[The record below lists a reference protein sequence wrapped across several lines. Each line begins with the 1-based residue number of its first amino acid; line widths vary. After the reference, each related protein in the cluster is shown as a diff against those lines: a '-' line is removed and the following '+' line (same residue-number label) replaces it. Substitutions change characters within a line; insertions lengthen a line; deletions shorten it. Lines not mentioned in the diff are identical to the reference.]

1 MEKPK
6 EDRESLSQAEQ
17 ENLEREF
24 KANLEALVGE
34 KSMSRFQG
42 AYERLYRAMKTSLE
56 SESRLFKRCNEL
68 NQTIVSNAARVKAA
82 LRLTQEDSATIKL
95 LKSEVEKAW
104 KLVALSKEK
113 DDKKSKHIDSLKEQ
127 IE

>member
-1 MEKPK
+1 
-6 EDRESLSQAEQ
+6 
-17 ENLEREF
+17 
-24 KANLEALVGE
+24 
-34 KSMSRFQG
+34 MSRFQG

-127 IE
+127 IEQMGNQIRGGTGLQISADIELEKLQKQCDSL

>member
-1 MEKPK
+1 
-6 EDRESLSQAEQ
+6 
-17 ENLEREF
+17 
-24 KANLEALVGE
+24 
-34 KSMSRFQG
+34 MSRFQG

-56 SESRLFKRCNEL
+56 SESRLFKRCNGL

-127 IE
+127 IEQMGNQIRGGTGLQISADIELEKLQKKCDSL

>member
-1 MEKPK
+1 
-6 EDRESLSQAEQ
+6 
-17 ENLEREF
+17 
-24 KANLEALVGE
+24 
-34 KSMSRFQG
+34 MSRFQG

-127 IE
+127 IEQMGNQIRGGTGLQISADIELEKLQKKCDSL